1 MAEKGIEELIK
12 DVESGKLDAVI
23 EAGLNE
29 AKKYKKID
37 LNIGDFRRGIV
48 QDLREK
54 QANQTQDQ
62 V

>member
-54 QANQTQDQ
+54 QAKQTQDQ